1 MFILVIICTELII
14 KHAKTDRGG
23 NSVHTHSS
31 HSEEDYSVW
40 HGHRPHKEIR
50 CYWMSGSQH
59 QVCFLFFSFWNV
71 INSSSSFIIILSFV
85 HLLVEPVFQ
94 ENPDSYY
101 ANVFV
106 NMFLYLNLHQCFSFC
121 NLIISRYLVSFEVM
135 TVYRQLLYVYLDLIW
150 QALQSAVASTHC
162 SQLLADYH
170 SGVCTAG
177 WH

>member
-1 MFILVIICTELII
+1 MNSLALLWIMIFFFQVVFILVILCTELII

-23 NSVHTHSS
+23 NSIHTHSS

-59 QVCFLFFSFWNV
+59 QVCFLFNLV
-71 INSSSSFIIILSFV
+71 INNNSSSSCIIILSFV

-94 ENPDSYY
+94 ENPGNYY

-106 NMFLYLNLHQCFSFC
+106 SMCFCIYIYINVFYFL
-121 NLIISRYLVSFEVM
+121 
-135 TVYRQLLYVYLDLIW
+135 
-150 QALQSAVASTHC
+150 
-162 SQLLADYH
+162 
-170 SGVCTAG
+170 
-177 WH
+177 